1 MKRKDSSITGTVFN
15 IQHFSI
21 EDGPG
26 IRTVVFLKGCPLRCR
41 WCANPESQRPEPEMG
56 WTAQD
61 CIGCGCCVRE
71 LPELDCRF
79 QESHE
84 DLKSSLIWNTKAR
97 IPEEKAGRVCP
108 SEAFHVI
115 GKQYSVEEVL
125 HEVEKDKTFYKTSG
139 GGMTLSGGEPLMQ
152 PEFTL
157 ELLRE
162 AGKRGIHRAIETCGC
177 APEKIAVAA
186 AGELDYILTDLKCI
200 SEEKHIRHTGG
211 SNRQI
216 LRNLRAV
223 REACPDTPVRVR
235 TPVIPGF
242 NDSEEEIGAI
252 IDFIRDL
259 NVDYEL
265 LKYHRLGEPKYISL
279 HRTYPMGDAELSEER
294 FQELK
299 QFAERKRVGR

>member
-1 MKRKDSSITGTVFN
+1 
-15 IQHFSI
+15 
-21 EDGPG
+21 
-26 IRTVVFLKGCPLRCR
+26 
-41 WCANPESQRPEPEMG
+41 MG
-56 WTAQD
+56 WTAQE
-61 CIGCGCCVRE
+61 CIGCSCCVRE
-71 LPELDCRF
+71 LTELHCYFRKTGEEKTVNGKNNNSRICAEGDS
-79 QESHE
+79 ESE
-84 DLKSSLIWNTKAR
+84 SILFWDSGAR
-97 IPEEKAGRVCP
+97 IPEEKARRVCP

-115 GKQYSVEEVL
+115 GKRCTVEEVL
-125 HEVEKDKTFYKTSG
+125 REVEKDKAFYATSG
-139 GGMTLSGGEPLMQ
+139 GGLTISGGEPLMQ

-177 APEKIAVAA
+177 ASGEDAVAA

-200 SEEKHIRHTGG
+200 SEERHIRYTGG

-216 LRNLRAV
+216 LQNLRAV
-223 REACPDTPVRVR
+223 REAWPDKPIRVR

-265 LKYHRLGEPKYISL
+265 LKYHRLGEAKYISL
-279 HRTYPMGDAELSEER
+279 HREYPMGDVELSEER

-299 QFAERKRVGR
+299 QFAERKRAGR